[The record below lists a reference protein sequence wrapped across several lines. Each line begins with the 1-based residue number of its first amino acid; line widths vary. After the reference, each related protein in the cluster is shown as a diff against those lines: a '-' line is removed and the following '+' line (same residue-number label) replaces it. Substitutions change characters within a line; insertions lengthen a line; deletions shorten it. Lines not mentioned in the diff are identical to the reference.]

1 MTTPENNP
9 STPPPTPEADPT
21 VQMLEALKA
30 EVKAK
35 STAMLVEAMKETA
48 TKARDVEIVIDK
60 KIDPENQADDL
71 NTPLEGSP
79 ADQDS
84 PKGKAISVQRAVRS
98 ILVAALER
106 PPRDF
111 TPEGLGNDRIKLDNA
126 TRLTKVVLEKLT
138 QRVNPLYITEETAP
152 FFHKILFGL
161 LSGEVTS
168 IQDLKQMHDR
178 IGHRLASVS
187 PQMYK
192 NVWEAL
198 KETAMEYQGIS
209 SKDADLAF
217 VDKRK
222 SADDLKNILGRNDMN
237 ERKIIEII
245 NRDTFAREKLKL
257 QEFYVAMETAE
268 KFDEYY
274 QILYSEVNKPDNLAK
289 IEATVK
295 SRKKNISDDE
305 LRAEVTKL
313 AKEETTKAVHQ
324 RIIYLVNLFFK
335 PILVSAPDQDFNRT
349 VSQYGGAYSPSPE
362 NMFRQLTSRITGIT
376 TARIGSK
383 SNEQIYMA
391 FHQEDK
397 DQVIPEQRTTLVN
410 RSPMKEYHECD
421 FGEFARQMKTIA
433 ETERG
438 FMEFGHNFR
447 FATNKGPQGDKG
459 FFETI
464 GQFAKESINTND
476 IDVITA
482 VEYSELVQIAKIQL
496 ERRYKLAF
504 AKMRWQRD
512 IRLFREVFEATNKID
527 KEIRESFIRD
537 FAGDSPDKYP
547 EVIIDR
553 CLSHARTLVYG
564 KEFNLQL
571 WASYADPRLEKGGKP
586 TYSREELS
594 GATAFSPVDDAIR
607 WGNIGDLNN
616 NGELYLPAYEDEPYD
631 LKDHEQATKKGRREF
646 HESFTF
652 GYAAFEKAP
661 PTIAEIGN
669 NLTRGGGMD
678 SIGGYRVRQAYEQ
691 WLNGLMEERT
701 NNREIK
707 IRDTK
712 DDVMVEAWKRV
723 ENIGTN
729 IVKNFTEDFILTD
742 SHKSALS
749 AENDPKY
756 KGPKPVTKK
765 YEQLYGYWYDRYLGD
780 KESVGNVYV
789 HGKSRDQYIQDM
801 MKKTTDVIEGKD
813 DEGKVFKNEHYKIMT
828 VVLFERSPLE
838 FVSMEKPRLTQNGVT
853 LLSQVQNQ
861 FVEDRDI
868 KAKKLDGVL
877 EFDAA
882 TSDLVFIEQKA
893 RMDSIQQMDE
903 IRKKN
908 KLNGDELNL
917 YGDKSKARSEVLQ
930 MDGWAKNKRGGY
942 VIDEVYIENVLN
954 EQYKNDPEDVRRWK
968 IERAKRLYR
977 GIQEGMKRAPDK
989 NTEINIFTGEGDSE
1003 KEKKLSVVEMKKKL
1017 AEKEKNMD
1025 VRMDWWADAWK
1036 EYKFGMTFTA
1046 DTADQFM
1053 DRSRTGEDTIYQA
1066 TEFCANAAEV
1076 MKKHFL
1082 VGMKKACKQAAMER
1096 SFKPLY
1102 DYLKEIKDPIDG
1114 QDDALSQK
1122 MIRLMMRRMI
1132 NAMRK
1137 DERAARFGGDYLDAV
1152 SGRAGSI
1159 SETYTGEE
1167 NFNRV
1172 WSWDKNDISDFVE
1185 GAHGKSSGKVLSEK
1199 KEVKKMKKFGKASFW
1214 NLLRS
1219 HYLPLTGMALGAV
1232 GLYLLIQASKDD
1244 K

>member
-1 MTTPENNP
+1 MTTPETNP
-9 STPPPTPEADPT
+9 STPPPAPEADPT
-21 VQMLEALKA
+21 IQALEALKA
-30 EVKAK
+30 EIKLK
-35 STAMLVEAMKETA
+35 TAEMLVETVKNTA
-48 TKARDVEIVIDK
+48 ANSRDVEIEINK
-60 KIDPENQADDL
+60 KNDLENPMADPTA
-71 NTPLEGSP
+71 PLEGSP
-79 ADQDS
+79 NDPDS
-84 PKGKAISVQRAVRS
+84 PQGKARSVQKTVQS
-98 ILVAALER
+98 IILAALEV
-106 PPRDF
+106 PPKTF
-111 TPEGLGNDRIKLDNA
+111 TPDMTSADRTKLADA
-126 TRLTKVVLEKLT
+126 SKIARLVLEKLAKNIDPLSVT
-138 QRVNPLYITEETAP
+138 QETAP
-152 FFHKILFGL
+152 YLHKLILGL
-161 LSGEVTS
+161 FTGEITS
-168 IQDLKQMHDR
+168 IATLQQKYNSVGD
-178 IGHRLASVS
+178 RLA
-187 PQMYK
+187 
-192 NVWEAL
+192 
-198 KETAMEYQGIS
+198 GIS
-209 SKDADLAF
+209 STMFNKLRRSLQEAVIELGVSSKNAENLFADKSTTGE
-217 VDKRK
+217 DIKRLLN
-222 SADDLKNILGRNDMN
+222 SQDMN
-237 ERKIIEII
+237 ERKILEVID
-245 NRDTFAREKLKL
+245 RDTFGKEKLQLDK
-257 QEFYVAMETAE
+257 FYASMRTAE
-268 KFDEYY
+268 SFNSYY
-274 QILYSEVNKPDNLAK
+274 EELYAQYITPDNLAK
-289 IEATVK
+289 IEGKVR
-295 SRKKNISDDE
+295 SRKRNIT
-305 LRAEVTKL
+305 AEDLKEEVSRL

-324 RIIYLVNLFFK
+324 RIIYLVNLFYK

-376 TARIGSK
+376 TARLGNK
-383 SNEQIYMA
+383 NNDQIYMA
-391 FHQEDK
+391 FHQETK
-397 DQVIPEQRTTLVN
+397 DQVIPEQRTTLLN
-410 RSPMKEYHECD
+410 RSPMKEYKECD
-421 FGEFARQMKTIA
+421 FDEFARQMKTIA

-537 FAGDSPDKYP
+537 FSGDAPDKYP

-607 WGNIGDLNN
+607 WGDIPDLNN
-616 NGELYLPAYEDEPYD
+616 NGELFLPSYGEDPYNIR
-631 LKDHEQATKKGRREF
+631 DHDKAVAKGKKEF

-669 NLTRGGGMD
+669 NLTKGGGMD

-691 WLNGLMEERT
+691 WLNGLMDERT

-729 IVKNFTEDFILTD
+729 ILKNFKKEFILTD
-742 SHKSALS
+742 THKAALKS
-749 AENDPKY
+749 ESDPKF
-756 KGPKPVTKK
+756 KGPKSVTKK
-765 YEQLYGYWYDRYLGD
+765 YQELYGYWYDRYLSD
-780 KESVGNVYV
+780 KDSVGNVYV
-789 HGKSRDQYIQDM
+789 KGKSKEQYVQEM
-801 MKKTTDVIEGKD
+801 MKHSMDFIDGKE
-813 DEGKVFKNEHYKIMT
+813 DEFVKEKYKIMT

-861 FVEDRDI
+861 FIEDRDI

-917 YGDKSKARSEVLQ
+917 YGDKSKSRSEVLQ
-930 MDGWAKNKRGGY
+930 MDGWAKNKKGGY

-954 EQYKNDPEDVRRWK
+954 EQYKNDPEDVRKWK
-968 IERAKRLYR
+968 VERAKRLYR
-977 GIQEGMKRAPDK
+977 GIQEGMKKTPDN
-989 NTEINIFTGEGDSE
+989 NTEIEIFVADGKDEN
-1003 KEKKLSVVEMKKKL
+1003 EKKANTAAMRKKL
-1017 AEKEKNMD
+1017 KEKEKNMG

-1036 EYKFGMTFTA
+1036 DYKFGMTFTA

-1096 SFKPLY
+1096 NFKPLY

-1114 QDDALSQK
+1114 QDDGLSQK
-1122 MIRLMMRRMI
+1122 MIQLMMRRMI
-1132 NAMRK
+1132 NTMRK
-1137 DERAARFGGDYLDAV
+1137 DERALAMGGDLSDAM
-1152 SGRAGSI
+1152 SGRTGSI

-1167 NFNRV
+1167 NFTRV
-1172 WSWDKNDISDFVE
+1172 WSWDRNDIGDFIE
-1185 GAHGKSSGKVLSEK
+1185 GAHGKTSGKILSDK
-1199 KEVKKMKKFGKASFW
+1199 KEVKKMKRYGHAKFFDILKHH
-1214 NLLRS
+1214 LL
-1219 HYLPLTGMALGAV
+1219 PITGLAMV
-1232 GLYLLIQASKDD
+1232 SLLAFIAYQASKQDG
-1244 K
+1244 